1 MTHYYLYIAA
11 GQTLDTDT
19 AFYKV
24 GIGESAKQVRL
35 RAWLQSYAHDNGHFF
50 VRWSLDAVEFLTKC
64 QESIG
69 IGHREILAL
78 SGKELVGILR
88 DGHAEPSS
96 FQAELNRHNMLM
108 KIDPHYYYFYQ
119 LQNVEQHYLY
129 GKQKTFIGQARPD
142 HAEEH

>member
-11 GQTLDTDT
+11 GQTIDTDT

-24 GIGESAKQVRL
+24 GLGESAQQVRL

-50 VRWSLDAVEFLTKC
+50 VRWSLDAVEFMTKC
-64 QESIG
+64 HDSIG
-69 IGHREILAL
+69 IGHRDLLAL

-96 FQAELNRHNMLM
+96 FQAELNRHKMLM

-119 LQNVEQHYLY
+119 LRNVERQMMVPSSCS
-129 GKQKTFIGQARPD
+129 K
-142 HAEEH
+142 